1 LQVDGTTGD
10 GESQEVSQHTPD
22 RHRQPRLG
30 SVVDT
35 RFPRS
40 QIKRRLRLKGNNRFW
55 EELMVHFAAVLIIFN
70 VVFWLFLFTV
80 AGLFVFALI
89 CETIE
94 SIRDHNRRAV
104 RIAPAVLS
112 ILEGLIR
119 RLRHSLPF

>member
-1 LQVDGTTGD
+1 
-10 GESQEVSQHTPD
+10 
-22 RHRQPRLG
+22 
-30 SVVDT
+30 
-35 RFPRS
+35 
-40 QIKRRLRLKGNNRFW
+40 
-55 EELMVHFAAVLIIFN
+55 MVHFAAVLIIFN